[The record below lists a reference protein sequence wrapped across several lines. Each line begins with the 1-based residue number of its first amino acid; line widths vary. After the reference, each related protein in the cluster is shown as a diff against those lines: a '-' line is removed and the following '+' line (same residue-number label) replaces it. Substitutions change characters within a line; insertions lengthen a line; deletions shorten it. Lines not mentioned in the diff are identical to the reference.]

1 MTTLSYASIKTA
13 STAKEN
19 EEKRTDARE
28 KAMLLFAFQLL
39 VDKGYIATAQAFAS
53 ECSLDLG
60 QYIMCANIDLQTIF
74 IEFEAYQNLKFQ
86 RYPQYFRKSTSAS
99 TSGESLLSKLQ
110 KKSKQGTSSAARCSS
125 GKPRRAQLEGEGS
138 SQSLTDADPFSD
150 MTPIVKS
157 LHNIQDPFFTP
168 QISVDGKLL
177 KPISGL
183 EFGSEDMRMFADMI
197 QKEIIVQDLGVK
209 WSDVVGLDNAKMV
222 LMESLVYTKEF
233 ADFFGNAFPPW
244 RGLLLYG
251 PPGNGKTLLAKA
263 VANEC
268 NATFFNISS
277 SSIVSKW
284 RGDSEKIV
292 KVLFELSR
300 YHAPSIVFFDEFD
313 ALASCRDSGG
323 ESDASR
329 RLKSEL
335 LQQMDGLLS
344 QNGVGGAP
352 LVFVLAATNIPWDL
366 DPAILRRLEKRMHVQ
381 LPNVSERKEI
391 FATSFRKAVESV
403 SAGSRG
409 RNSLVNNVNFETAAS
424 ITEGYSCSDLH
435 QIVKECM
442 VRKFRQQFSSK
453 IKQLAIETS
462 DIIATIEN
470 ISPTVKPQLNQKYQS
485 WDSQYG
491 AT

>member
-1 MTTLSYASIKTA
+1 MTTLSFASIKTA
-13 STAKEN
+13 STAKDN

-39 VDKGYIATAQAFAS
+39 VDKGYLATASTFAS

-60 QYIMCANIDLQTIF
+60 QYVMCANIDLQSIF

-86 RYPQYFRKSTSAS
+86 RYPQYFRKSLS
-99 TSGESLLSKLQ
+99 TSTNGESLLSKLQ
-110 KKSKQGTSSAARCSS
+110 KKSKQGSSSAARCSS
-125 GKPRRAQLEGEGS
+125 GKPKRAQMEGEGS
-138 SQSLTDADPFSD
+138 NQSGTETDPFLD
-150 MTPIVKS
+150 MTPTVKS
-157 LHNIQDPFFTP
+157 FHNQEAFLNS

-183 EFGSEDMRMFADMI
+183 DFVSEDMRIFADMI

-209 WSDVVGLDNAKMV
+209 WNDVIGLDNAKMV

-233 ADFFGNAFPPW
+233 TDFFGNAFPPW

-268 NATFFNISS
+268 SATFFNISS

-292 KVLFELSR
+292 KVLFELSK
-300 YHAPSIVFFDEFD
+300 YHSPSIIFFDEFD

-323 ESDASR
+323 ESDATR

-344 QNGVGGAP
+344 QNAKDGGA

-366 DPAILRRLEKRMHVQ
+366 DPAILRRLEKRMYVQ
-381 LPNVSERKEI
+381 LPNMSERKEI
-391 FATSFRKAVESV
+391 FQTYFRKAVESV
-403 SAGSRG
+403 SASSRG
-409 RNSLVNNVNFETAAS
+409 RNALITNVDFDTAAS
-424 ITEGYSCSDLH
+424 VREKLSQIQHFGMQINDQNPLCFEYKMVSDYRRVFVLRLVSNCEG
-435 QIVKECM
+435 M
-442 VRKFRQQFSSK
+442 
-453 IKQLAIETS
+453 
-462 DIIATIEN
+462 
-470 ISPTVKPQLNQKYQS
+470 
-485 WDSQYG
+485 YG
-491 AT
+491 PEI